1 MNSWINK
8 AEARSALGSNIA
20 AYAVLRLKS
29 EHAEGSMRNQK
40 ISAAN
45 AWKYRCRC
53 AVRALSAGCRCVVDA
68 WSSVVDALALR
79 WHCVV
84 DTLSTSYQRPSY
96 DSNTNNATVANSS
109 SAKQTL
115 SLRSGSLYAKRTPTG
130 TNSKLPIAIG
140 RPTIQL
146 ACPAQA

>member
-8 AEARSALGSNIA
+8 AEARAAVGGNIA

-29 EHAEGSMRNQK
+29 AHAEGSMRNQK

-45 AWKYRCRC
+45 AWKYRCRY
-53 AVRALSAGCRCVVDA
+53 AVSALSGGCRCVGNA
-68 WSSVVDALALR
+68 
-79 WHCVV
+79 
-84 DTLSTSYQRPSY
+84 LSTSDRHQRY
-96 DSNTNNATVANSS
+96 DSNTNKATVANSS
-109 SAKQTL
+109 SAKLTL

-130 TNSKLPIAIG
+130 TNSKLPMAIG
-140 RPTIQL
+140 RPTIQF

>member
-8 AEARSALGSNIA
+8 AEARAALGGNIA

-45 AWKYRCRC
+45 AWKYRCRY
-53 AVRALSAGCRCVVDA
+53 AVRALSAGCRCIADA
-68 WSSVVDALALR
+68 WSMRGQRA
-79 WHCVV
+79 
-84 DTLSTSYQRPSY
+84 LSTSYQRPSY

-109 SAKQTL
+109 SAKQIL

-140 RPTIQL
+140 RPTIQF